1 MVSVDF
7 LLNWL
12 LYSTMSSCFCL
23 IHFQIQVNNLPA
35 YLRFQHTVFHRSL
48 GISHQ
53 QNILPM
59 IFPTFAVPVL
69 SENEK
74 NLQKITAE

>member
-23 IHFQIQVNNLPA
+23 IHFQIQVLFYFLNNLPA

-74 NLQKITAE
+74 NL